1 MGSHLSFFL
10 SLPDVENSAFTMR
23 DQPELSPVFIAAS
36 VAEVTVAEKLLADE
50 GIEYEVR
57 PETFVKELLAGV
69 CLQGLL
75 FEVRQ
80 GQAAYTRQLFRSRG
94 LERGVIEDEEPI

>member
-1 MGSHLSFFL
+1 M
-10 SLPDVENSAFTMR
+10 PE
-23 DQPELSPVFIAAS
+23 DQELSAVFIAAS
-36 VAEVTVAEKLLADE
+36 VAEVTFAENLLTEE

-57 PETFVKELLAGV
+57 PETFVKEAFGGV

-75 FEVRQ
+75 FEVRK

-94 LERGVIEDEEPI
+94 LERGVIDDQEGS